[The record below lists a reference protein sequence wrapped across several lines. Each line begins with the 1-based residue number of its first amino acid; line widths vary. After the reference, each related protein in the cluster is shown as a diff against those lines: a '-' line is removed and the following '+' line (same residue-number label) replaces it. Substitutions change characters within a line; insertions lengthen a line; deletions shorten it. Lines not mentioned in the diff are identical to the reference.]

1 MSLGCKNLVKRLSSA
16 IYQVK
21 RAAKAVGLRTVIRTV
36 PRIPSDILSATERV
50 VLGDRAALGL
60 RFQANE
66 ASRSSRS

>member
-21 RAAKAVGLRTVIRTV
+21 RAAKAVGLRPVMRT
-36 PRIPSDILSATERV
+36 IPSTPSNTVSAAERV
-50 VLGDRAALGL
+50 VLGDRASFGL
-60 RFQANE
+60 SFQAHD